1 MNRQQTIA
9 RTASL
14 SGVGVHSGKPA
25 TLTVR
30 PAAEGAGV
38 QFRRA
43 DVTDRDAIIPAL
55 ATKVTTTEL
64 GTNMSNEAGVSVATV
79 EHFLA
84 ACSGLGIDNIIA
96 ELDGPELPI
105 LDGSSRPFVEMLDE
119 AGVTE
124 QGAPRRVLKIL
135 KPIEVRHGAKLARLS
150 PGPEGHKGFEMHVT
164 IDFPTKAIGRQQI
177 RFAMTPG
184 AFARDV
190 AWARTFGFA
199 HQAEQL
205 HAMGKGLGAS
215 MDNTI
220 VVEGDAI
227 LNPGGLQADD
237 EFVRHKLL
245 DVIGDLFLAGGQIE
259 GLYEGEQPG
268 HALNNQLLRA
278 VFADAPSFAW
288 T

>member
-1 MNRQQTIA
+1 MSRQHTIA
-9 RTASL
+9 GLASL
-14 SGVGVHSGKPA
+14 SGVGVHSGQPA
-25 TLTVR
+25 KLTIR
-30 PAAEGAGV
+30 PASEGAGV
-38 QFRRA
+38 SFVRT
-43 DVTDRDAIIPAL
+43 DVTGRDAVILAL
-55 ATKVTTTEL
+55 VTKVTTTEL
-64 GTNMSNEAGVSVATV
+64 GTNMSNDAGVSVATV

-84 ACSGLGIDNIIA
+84 ACSGLGVDNIIA

-105 LDGSSRPFVEMLDE
+105 LDGSSRPFVELLTQ
-119 AGVTE
+119 AGVKE

-135 KPIEVRHGAKLARLS
+135 EPVEVRQGAKFARLS
-150 PGPEGHKGFEMHVT
+150 PAKGFEMRVI
-164 IDFPTKAIGRQQI
+164 IDFTSKAIGRQEI

-259 GLYEGEQPG
+259 GLYEAEQPG

-278 VFADAPSFAW
+278 VFADATAFAW
-288 T
+288 M